1 VSVQRKAAS
10 VQRKP
15 SIRSRFIAESS
26 RDIRDRYDLEKVAIG
41 TGGYGFV
48 YRATCRD
55 TKDVFAV
62 KAVWKYK
69 IKDMPDLEKEIE
81 LTRMLDHP
89 NVVRLF
95 STSQDEKQIYLVLEL
110 CEGGE
115 LFQKIVEAKKL
126 AETQVATIMKQIL
139 RSICYLHGAGI
150 VHRDLKPENFLF
162 QSKGVPL
169 EHNTL
174 KLIDFGLSKFLAEGE
189 VLENLV
195 GSAPYVAP
203 EVVARSSG
211 RPCDL
216 WSCGAIMY
224 MMLSGAPPFTGMND
238 RQVFQK
244 AKSEKPR
251 LIGRLWEPV
260 SEAAKDLI
268 RRLLD
273 ADPASR
279 ITAEHALESDWIK
292 GESADKAA
300 LDPEIVRNLH
310 RFSSASRFKR
320 TALIAVAHQLREDEV
335 ETLRASFNAMD
346 K

>member
-1 VSVQRKAAS
+1 
-10 VQRKP
+10 
-15 SIRSRFIAESS
+15 
-26 RDIRDRYDLEKVAIG
+26 
-41 TGGYGFV
+41 
-48 YRATCRD
+48 
-55 TKDVFAV
+55 
-62 KAVWKYK
+62 
-69 IKDMPDLEKEIE
+69 
-81 LTRMLDHP
+81 
-89 NVVRLF
+89 
-95 STSQDEKQIYLVLEL
+95 
-110 CEGGE
+110 
-115 LFQKIVEAKKL
+115 
-126 AETQVATIMKQIL
+126 
-139 RSICYLHGAGI
+139 I

-346 K
+346 KDGDGCLTLDEMSRALAASLPDLVPLEDLKRVMDEIDVNDDGYVSYTEFLAAAMNQRLPDNEQLCWRAFKAFDLDGDGSISLSELRTVMGGDQEMTRQVSPDVASLFQELDSGGQGHVMFPDFMRVVSADSEREAAASQSGR